1 MVENRRGNASII
13 VALERRAAAEI
24 ITEKKVK
31 LDMNFSVIEE
41 SDGWSY
47 AIPDRKENE
56 FTESTGID

>member
-1 MVENRRGNASII
+1 MMVENRRSNASII

-41 SDGWSY
+41 SDISVY
-47 AIPDRKENE
+47 VCI
-56 FTESTGID
+56 FV